1 MNKRFSILTTVH
13 ILTTTLLVGSLFG
26 CATIVSKSKYP
37 VAINSTPDGANITV
51 VDKSGGTVFSGIT
64 PTTVTLK
71 SSSGFFSKATYAVTF
86 EKEGYSKQIARIEA
100 TLDGW
105 YIGNVCIGWF
115 PGFLLIDPL
124 SGSMWKL
131 DESVHASL
139 TRSSIS
145 SVDEDGLHIVFL
157 DDVPNDLRQHL
168 VKIN

>member
-1 MNKRFSILTTVH
+1 MKTIA
-13 ILTTTLLVGSLFG
+13 TLLTITLSVGCLSG

-51 VDKSGGTVFSGIT
+51 VDESGETVFSGTT
-64 PTTVTLK
+64 PTTVSLK
-71 SSSGFFSKATYAVTF
+71 AAAGFFQKATYKVTF
-86 EKEGYSKQIARIEA
+86 EKDDYTKQIARIEA
-100 TLDGW
+100 ELDGW

-115 PGFLLIDPL
+115 PGFILIDPL

-139 TRSSIS
+139 IRSSIS

-157 DDVPNDLRQHL
+157 DDVPTNLREHL